1 MKRFIFIIF
10 SFSFLVSVSLFAAT
24 LVSINSLSFSPDGN
38 LLASGSDDKT
48 TKLWDVK
55 SGSLIRTLSETSY
68 VTSVAFSPDGS
79 LLASGNYG
87 KTIKLW
93 DVKSGSLIRIL
104 TGPLTGHT
112 DPVYS
117 VAFSPDGNLL
127 ASGSSDGTLLFGD
140 VEVAKKGQSVNPGSG
155 KLASTWGKIKS

>member
-38 LLASGSDDKT
+38 LLASGSGDKT

-55 SGSLIRTLSETSY
+55 SGSLIRT
-68 VTSVAFSPDGS
+68 
-79 LLASGNYG
+79 
-87 KTIKLW
+87 
-93 DVKSGSLIRIL
+93 
-104 TGPLTGHT
+104 LTGHT

>member
-55 SGSLIRTLSETSY
+55 SGSLVRTLSGHTSY
-68 VTSVAFSPDGS
+68 VYSVAFSPDGN
-79 LLASGNYG
+79 LLASGSG
-87 KTIKLW
+87 DKTTKLW
-93 DVKSGSLIRIL
+93 DVKSGSLIR
-104 TGPLTGHT
+104 TLTGHT

>member
-24 LVSINSLSFSPDGN
+24 LVSINSLS
-38 LLASGSDDKT
+38 
-48 TKLWDVK
+48 
-55 SGSLIRTLSETSY
+55 
-68 VTSVAFSPDGS
+68 
-79 LLASGNYG
+79 
-87 KTIKLW
+87 
-93 DVKSGSLIRIL
+93 
-104 TGPLTGHT
+104 
-112 DPVYS
+112 
-117 VAFSPDGNLL
+117 FSPDGNLL